1 MGIWDAS
8 LRRRYRT
15 GRADPIAR
23 FLARVWARA
32 YASGRFGTR
41 WVTLEVPGR
50 RTGRPTR
57 FPLGMADLDGEWY
70 LVSMLGEQSNWVQ
83 NVRSANGRAVLRHGR
98 ARPCLLVE
106 VPVGQRVPILRR
118 YLRTVPGARPH
129 IPVTAQDPDSALAEV
144 VARYPVFRVE
154 SDRTIGRP
162 DD

>member
-1 MGIWDAS
+1 
-8 LRRRYRT
+8 
-15 GRADPIAR
+15 
-23 FLARVWARA
+23 
-32 YASGRFGTR
+32 
-41 WVTLEVPGR
+41 
-50 RTGRPTR
+50 
-57 FPLGMADLDGEWY
+57 MADLDGEWY